1 MANRGAVP
9 VSAVPEPWRFLPSRF
24 MPFAV
29 HAIRERLAAI
39 DALHAVGK
47 REANHPKDRP
57 FCTRAGTAFHST
69 NVRRS
74 FEDTTDLLGDVP
86 VECRA
91 TRDFRPH
98 VARGSAVI
106 VVFPHRDASAANT
119 IAMLD
124 HSYRPTWHS
133 SARPR
138 RIFQ

>member
-9 VSAVPEPWRFLPSRF
+9 VSAVPEPWRFLRSRF
-24 MPFAV
+24 IPFAV

-47 REANHPKDRP
+47 REANDPKDRP

-86 VECRA
+86 VECCA

-106 VVFPHRDASAANT
+106 DVFPHRDASAAKT

-124 HSYRPTWHS
+124 HSYWPTWHS